1 MYTIREYRKRNS
13 YLERERSEVRLW
25 SMLNQEAS
33 ETKDKIKYTAGY
45 MDMELKEEDLLALYI
60 WNVLLENNK
69 MDIFEVLLP
78 LLNSEQWYIQILP
91 NQDSMA

>member
-1 MYTIREYRKRNS
+1 
-13 YLERERSEVRLW
+13 
-25 SMLNQEAS
+25 
-33 ETKDKIKYTAGY
+33 
-45 MDMELKEEDLLALYI
+45 MELKEEDLLALYI

-91 NQDSMA
+91 ILPNQGSMA